1 MPEVKNHTIH
11 RNKKRKKLEVE
22 EVVFIIKTEVPAN
35 KSSFPEKLKKINKLL
50 EKTTFLPE

>member
-1 MPEVKNHTIH
+1 MPPKNHTIH

-22 EVVFIIKTEVPAN
+22 EVIFIIKTEVPAG